1 MKNKVIQLVLI
12 ALVIF
17 AASCSKADETVE
29 PVAVSAQNIWI
40 TYTHTVAAEHSHI
53 PYSVEYVDQMGT
65 KKVADFLT
73 GNFTVR
79 VPVMKFD
86 SAGVS
91 YIRTSFV
98 FKTNASE
105 GQDAPLINSAI
116 KIKGDNGFIV
126 AETYLSSNGCGN
138 NSRTVSETR
147 PLSVLQVKF

>member
-1 MKNKVIQLVLI
+1 MKKKIMQLVFA
-12 ALVIF
+12 ALVVF
-17 AASCSKADETVE
+17 AASCSKADE
-29 PVAVSAQNIWI
+29 AVTPAEISAQSVWI

-53 PYSVEYVDQMGT
+53 PYSVEYTDQKGT
-65 KKVADFLT
+65 KKVADLT

-86 SAGVS
+86 SAGIS
-91 YIRTSFV
+91 YVRTSFT
-98 FKTNASE
+98 FKTNTPE
-105 GQDAPLINSAI
+105 GQDAPLINSAV

-138 NSRTVSETR
+138 SYRAVSEIR